1 MFWSNTSAT
10 EERSA
15 SASSVSRRPMASASV
30 GFDGTKAARTGCA
43 RLAITAFLPCRSTI
57 TFREDDDRSFAE
69 ATFLVD
75 LVAVACFLAEA
86 FVTVDFVAAYVT
98 GAASMD
104 TDTSAEVAMAVR
116 GMLKSREIKDLDRN
130 MICSARHLV
139 EWR

>member
-1 MFWSNTSAT
+1 
-10 EERSA
+10 
-15 SASSVSRRPMASASV
+15 
-30 GFDGTKAARTGCA
+30 
-43 RLAITAFLPCRSTI
+43 LPWRSTI
-57 TFREDDDRSFAE
+57 TFRDDEGFSLAA

-75 LVAVACFLAEA
+75 LEAVTCFLAEV
-86 FVTVDFVAAYVT
+86 FVAVDFVAAYVT

-116 GMLKSREIKDLDRN
+116 GMLKSREIKDWDRN